1 MVLFYFIR
9 LLLGKEALLDKDFY
23 ENNIVL
29 VAGFPFGSF
38 PPSLTKCGQE
48 YAVSCIKF
56 TDILLNLFTF
66 GIWIF
71 LWLHMFII

>member
-29 VAGFPFGSF
+29 VAGFRFGSF
-38 PPSLTKCGQE
+38 PLSLTKCGQE
-48 YAVSCIKF
+48 YSVSCIKF

-71 LWLHMFII
+71 LWPHMFII